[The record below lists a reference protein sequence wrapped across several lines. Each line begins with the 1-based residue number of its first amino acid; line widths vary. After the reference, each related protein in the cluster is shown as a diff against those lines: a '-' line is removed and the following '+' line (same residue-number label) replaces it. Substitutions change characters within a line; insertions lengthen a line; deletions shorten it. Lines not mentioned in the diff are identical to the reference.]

1 MHFTVVEL
9 HRAHSQ
15 LPQSIKGDI
24 SFVSMNFWHFGHVM
38 IGYLKIRLVSPHSS
52 PPLYNTVVLGYPLE
66 AYKKNALFRDFR
78 ISQFHNYA
86 SKIITFAA
94 GFLVP
99 RPPAL
104 QLEHVRPVEVP
115 LPKPVTPCL
124 HNLDDTDQVIPVFM
138 CPLNELVI
146 WHKQSASDW
155 PWGSVRPGG
164 SAAATDI
171 SWGEAL
177 VAYSFWTSG
186 LGTAG
191 EPDADIS
198 FGVFNSSVGAIRLG
212 FSG

>member
-15 LPQSIKGDI
+15 RPQGIKGDI
-24 SFVSMNFWHFGHVM
+24 SFVSMNSWHFGHVM
-38 IGYLKIRLVSPHSS
+38 IGYLRIRLVSLHSS
-52 PPLYNTVVLGYPLE
+52 PLHNTLVLGYPLE
-66 AYKKNALFRDFR
+66 AYKENALFRDFC
-78 ISQFHNYA
+78 ISHFHNYA

-99 RPPAL
+99 RPLAL
-104 QLEHVRPVEVP
+104 QLAHVRPVEVP
-115 LPKPVTPCL
+115 LPKPATPRL
-124 HNLDDTDQVIPVFM
+124 HNLDDTDQMITVFL

-177 VAYSFWTSG
+177 VACSFWTSE
-186 LGTAG
+186 LGTAIR
-191 EPDADIS
+191 PDGDILS
-198 FGVFNSSVGAIRLG
+198 GVFTSSVGALGLG